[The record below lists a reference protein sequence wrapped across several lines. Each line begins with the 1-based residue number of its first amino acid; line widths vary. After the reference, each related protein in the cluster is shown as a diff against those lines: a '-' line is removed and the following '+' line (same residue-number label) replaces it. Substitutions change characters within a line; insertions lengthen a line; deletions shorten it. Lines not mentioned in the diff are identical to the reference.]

1 MPVIARRTGATISDA
16 AKQRIAALKP
26 YPTIDTWRNPL
37 TRPIARRLM
46 NDAWRKTLGEIDF
59 DYRTTA
65 FDIDGVACTQFET
78 AASSPDAPL
87 IFYIHGGGF
96 VAGSSELTAGNL
108 LPLCQ
113 LSGCE
118 GLGVDYTLLPEA
130 HYPVQI
136 DEVDKAYRALV
147 ETAPARK
154 IILLSESTGAAIA
167 LAALM
172 RWRHDGV
179 VSPAGA
185 IFLSPCIDGKGAS
198 DSHTANDRSDPVI
211 RSMGGKYVR
220 QLFSF
225 YAPDAKPDDPA
236 VSPIYGRFE
245 DMPPFMIHAGSR
257 TVLLGDAARLSEAAR
272 QAGVDVRLR
281 IFDGMFHRFH
291 MHWSLEETRSAH
303 ADLAAFVKGV

>member
-1 MPVIARRTGATISDA
+1 MPVIARRTGTIISDA
-16 AKQRIAALKP
+16 AKQRIVALKP

-37 TRPIARRLM
+37 TRAIARRLM
-46 NDAWRKTLGEIDF
+46 NDAWRKTLSEIDF
-59 DYRTTA
+59 EYRTTA
-65 FDIDGVACTQFET
+65 FDIDGVACTHFET

-108 LPLCQ
+108 LPVCE

-130 HYPVQI
+130 HYPTQI
-136 DEVDKAYRALV
+136 DEVDKAYRAFV
-147 ETAPARK
+147 AASPTRK

-172 RWRHDGV
+172 RWRKDGV
-179 VSPAGA
+179 LSPAGA
-185 IFLSPCIDGKGAS
+185 IFLSPSIDGKGAS
-198 DSHTANDRSDPVI
+198 DSQITNDRHDPVI

-225 YAPDAKPDDPA
+225 YAPGADPADPA
-236 VSPIYGRFE
+236 VSPIYGKFE
-245 DMPPFMIHAGSR
+245 DLPPFMIHVGGR
-257 TVLLGDAARLSEAAR
+257 EVLLGDAARLSEAAR
-272 QAGVDVRLR
+272 KAGVDVRLR
-281 IFDGMFHRFH
+281 VFDGMFHRFH
-291 MHWSLEETRSAH
+291 MHWSLEEARSAH
-303 ADLAAFVKGV
+303 EDLAEFVKGV